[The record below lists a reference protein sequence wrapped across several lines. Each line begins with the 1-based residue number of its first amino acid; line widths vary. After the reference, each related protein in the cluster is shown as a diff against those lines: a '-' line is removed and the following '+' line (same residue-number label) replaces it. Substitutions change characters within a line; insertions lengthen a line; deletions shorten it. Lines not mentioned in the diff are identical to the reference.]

1 MSQRRKEAN
10 MASNLLRVA
19 ENSDIEGTS
28 KMTIGTN
35 ACTVM
40 CRCIDVVSTDIPRA

>member
-1 MSQRRKEAN
+1 

-19 ENSDIEGTS
+19 ENSEILGTS

-35 ACTVM
+35 ACIVM
-40 CRCIDVVSTDIPRA
+40 SRCTDVVSTDIPRA